1 MMGGP
6 SALLPKRSLTTFGL
20 LFILGVFLTS
30 ENNVSVSAYSFVNPH
45 SRSKIGSFVA
55 SPTNSANIRRNDK
68 YVVMSSDSG
77 GEKERF
83 SLATLFGKS
92 SSSTSTPKK
101 PRISSSKLAPHPSQQ
116 PHISPLNILDPS
128 KLSISEPATTALL
141 RGGAP
146 PSIVNEDGTLPL
158 HPYVKSGV
166 LDNGLSYIILPN
178 KSPPG
183 RFEAHLQVFSGS
195 ADELEQQQGIAHLT
209 EHVAYMGSR
218 KRERLYGTGSQT
230 NAYTDFHHTVFY
242 AVCPTKTPRGN
253 VPMLPMAL
261 DALCDVMEA
270 RVESARL
277 EKERQAVLSEMTMV
291 NTIEYRV
298 ECQIL
303 STLHRE
309 NRLAKRFPIGKET
322 LIRNWTTNDVKTWH
336 RTHYRPDNVLLYI
349 VGDIEIAEAEKY
361 INEKFGHLT
370 AEKQATEMDEKV
382 KPEAEKLS
390 KAVVNTNTVK
400 AQTSWHYPPVV
411 HDWVADKIVLDEDG
425 KARVVDY
432 DYDIQLQQKWPLDE
446 EVQFLKNS
454 ELVPGKQIRPHIFK
468 HELLQSFSLHLFA
481 KRPVEPIKDLASF
494 RRNLARRVAL
504 AALQI
509 RFNVGGRS
517 EDPPFTFVEFNQLD
531 SAREG
536 CAVCSLD
543 MTADPKRWQEAVS
556 KSIAEIRK
564 LGLYGV
570 TQGEMERYAGALMTD
585 AAQLA
590 AQGDRV
596 SHSDQ
601 LAYLMETVA
610 NSHSFMSPEQS
621 YYVTEEALKTLTVD
635 EVNEAARNL
644 CSHVLGFKEGE
655 KGDDGVIVA
664 IACIPKKAGNNESS
678 DSLCNEEL
686 LTKAIFEACQLEVEP
701 EEDVVVPH
709 TLVPQ
714 EELEEALAKYPAE
727 WMEGTFTDGTP
738 NTPAQKLTRP
748 FTLRRLS
755 NGMRVGVAKNDA
767 ESQRGHLRL
776 VAPGGRVAEKKLG
789 FKSGSMA
796 VGARTM
802 QEGGAIGQWSREQV
816 ELFCVDHLLMVEI
829 NCSEENIVIDF
840 IFPTTNVG
848 NTGFGDEVQLGIT
861 GTEAVLEVVRGILS
875 GYHWEQDALGRSKQS
890 FKNAHDGLQKNLEG
904 KSTEMI
910 MEAMTGKD
918 ERFLSIDDETVDAIT
933 LEDAKNAVM
942 SQLLPP
948 ELELSIVGDF
958 EPTEVLDMV
967 RKYIGTI
974 PADTNSEYAKEGQ
987 VPATFETVPI
997 ASELG
1002 EHIDVE
1008 LTDSDPRAIAYVAG
1022 AAPNL
1027 WGFMHDG
1034 TTVSEYIAANDKRA
1048 SDYDK
1053 SRRNHPLFA
1062 YITLSLVSEI
1072 INRRLFSYV
1081 RERKQL
1087 TYDANFS
1094 LTNFERL
1101 KGGWFLVTVTASIEN
1116 AQAAL
1121 EACKET
1127 LRALFKGNPISPDNL
1142 ESAKRVVLNRHQIE
1156 LRTTKYWAEM
1166 MSGLQSESV
1175 PLKGPLSVTDYDNM
1189 VQAITV
1195 TDLQLALDCFGMKEE
1210 QLYTAI
1216 GQTIKPEGYV
1226 PPDDGLVS
1234 QAPVIGMRRGG
1245 ALKD

>member
-1 MMGGP
+1 M
-6 SALLPKRSLTTFGL
+6 
-20 LFILGVFLTS
+20 
-30 ENNVSVSAYSFVNPH
+30 
-45 SRSKIGSFVA
+45 
-55 SPTNSANIRRNDK
+55 
-68 YVVMSSDSG
+68 
-77 GEKERF
+77 
-83 SLATLFGKS
+83 
-92 SSSTSTPKK
+92 
-101 PRISSSKLAPHPSQQ
+101 
-116 PHISPLNILDPS
+116 
-128 KLSISEPATTALL
+128 
-141 RGGAP
+141 
-146 PSIVNEDGTLPL
+146 
-158 HPYVKSGV
+158 
-166 LDNGLSYIILPN
+166 
-178 KSPPG
+178 
-183 RFEAHLQVFSGS
+183 
-195 ADELEQQQGIAHLT
+195 
-209 EHVAYMGSR
+209 
-218 KRERLYGTGSQT
+218 
-230 NAYTDFHHTVFY
+230 
-242 AVCPTKTPRGN
+242 
-253 VPMLPMAL
+253 
-261 DALCDVMEA
+261 
-270 RVESARL
+270 
-277 EKERQAVLSEMTMV
+277 
-291 NTIEYRV
+291 
-298 ECQIL
+298 
-303 STLHRE
+303 
-309 NRLAKRFPIGKET
+309 
-322 LIRNWTTNDVKTWH
+322 
-336 RTHYRPDNVLLYI
+336 
-349 VGDIEIAEAEKY
+349 
-361 INEKFGHLT
+361 
-370 AEKQATEMDEKV
+370 
-382 KPEAEKLS
+382 
-390 KAVVNTNTVK
+390 
-400 AQTSWHYPPVV
+400 
-411 HDWVADKIVLDEDG
+411 
-425 KARVVDY
+425 
-432 DYDIQLQQKWPLDE
+432 
-446 EVQFLKNS
+446 
-454 ELVPGKQIRPHIFK
+454 
-468 HELLQSFSLHLFA
+468 
-481 KRPVEPIKDLASF
+481 EPIKDLASF

-918 ERFLSIDDETVDAIT
+918 ER
-933 LEDAKNAVM
+933 
-942 SQLLPP
+942 
-948 ELELSIVGDF
+948 
-958 EPTEVLDMV
+958 
-967 RKYIGTI
+967 
-974 PADTNSEYAKEGQ
+974 
-987 VPATFETVPI
+987 
-997 ASELG
+997 
-1002 EHIDVE
+1002 
-1008 LTDSDPRAIAYVAG
+1008 
-1022 AAPNL
+1022 
-1027 WGFMHDG
+1027 
-1034 TTVSEYIAANDKRA
+1034 
-1048 SDYDK
+1048 
-1053 SRRNHPLFA
+1053 
-1062 YITLSLVSEI
+1062 
-1072 INRRLFSYV
+1072 
-1081 RERKQL
+1081 
-1087 TYDANFS
+1087 
-1094 LTNFERL
+1094 
-1101 KGGWFLVTVTASIEN
+1101 
-1116 AQAAL
+1116 
-1121 EACKET
+1121 
-1127 LRALFKGNPISPDNL
+1127 
-1142 ESAKRVVLNRHQIE
+1142 
-1156 LRTTKYWAEM
+1156 
-1166 MSGLQSESV
+1166 
-1175 PLKGPLSVTDYDNM
+1175 
-1189 VQAITV
+1189 
-1195 TDLQLALDCFGMKEE
+1195 
-1210 QLYTAI
+1210 
-1216 GQTIKPEGYV
+1216 
-1226 PPDDGLVS
+1226 
-1234 QAPVIGMRRGG
+1234 
-1245 ALKD
+1245 